1 MEDKKVTE
9 KQIEKPV
16 EKNEE
21 EDKNKIRYQ
30 KKIRWAVANIYS
42 SKNNTLITVTD
53 LTGSETI
60 AKSSGGNV
68 IKQDRNKG
76 KPYAAMQAATNVV
89 DILKTRG
96 INGLHIKIRAPGG
109 HGPKSPGAG
118 AQAIVRA
125 VARMGIKVGKIEDV
139 TPVPTDTTK
148 RPGGR
153 RGRRV

>member
-1 MEDKKVTE
+1 MDKNE
-9 KQIEKPV
+9 KINEKP
-16 EKNEE
+16 KEE
-21 EDKNKIRYQ
+21 RERRPQ
-30 KKIRWAVANIYS
+30 RKIRWAVANIYS

-68 IKQDRNKG
+68 ISQDRNKG
-76 KPYAAMQAATNVV
+76 KPYAAMQAAIKIV
-89 DILKTRG
+89 DILKSRG
-96 INGLHIKIRAPGG
+96 INGVHIRIRAPGG
-109 HGPKSPGAG
+109 HGPKSPGVG

>member
-1 MEDKKVTE
+1 
-9 KQIEKPV
+9 
-16 EKNEE
+16 
-21 EDKNKIRYQ
+21 
-30 KKIRWAVANIYS
+30 
-42 SKNNTLITVTD
+42 
-53 LTGSETI
+53 
-60 AKSSGGNV
+60 
-68 IKQDRNKG
+68 
-76 KPYAAMQAATNVV
+76 MQAANSIV
-89 DILKTRG
+89 DILKARG
-96 INGLHIKIRAPGG
+96 INGLHMRIRAPGG